1 MSAPGSSNSSS
12 SSTTTID
19 PTLQRIEN
27 EAIRAALPHGLLV
40 QEAVRPRS
48 EAAAGLVP
56 HDHQLGVLG
65 RQGSSAADSVL
76 SADPVLTQCC

>member
-27 EAIRAALPHGLLV
+27 EAIRAALPHGLLDQRGQDLKQQLDWCLMTTNWV
-40 QEAVRPRS
+40 FS
-48 EAAAGLVP
+48 AGKALA
-56 HDHQLGVLG
+56 L
-65 RQGSSAADSVL
+65 
-76 SADPVLTQCC
+76 LTQC